1 MSPYAD
7 NDELRSGLTV
17 VAAQI
22 RAWLDWDKRQ
32 RDKEPHLTTDD
43 GTSIMALPV
52 PFWPTHGAFENW
64 IKLFQQCH
72 DALDVAQAPAADSAI
87 AALADRLWRVHPR
100 EIQDLGITRSQFYER
115 EIRAALKA
123 LTGVAQAPSIAEV
136 ALREA
141 IDVFEGMND
150 DEIDVELLPRLR
162 AALSK
167 RA

>member
-72 DALDVAQAPAADSAI
+72 DALNVAQASLPTKLPGELACILEDCGPPEMQSPE
-87 AALADRLWRVHPR
+87 ALAELIRNYQPTWDRIL
-100 EIQDLGITRSQFYER
+100 S
-115 EIRAALKA
+115 
-123 LTGVAQAPSIAEV
+123 
-136 ALREA
+136 
-141 IDVFEGMND
+141 
-150 DEIDVELLPRLR
+150 
-162 AALSK
+162 ALSSTD
-167 RA
+167 RAPATRL